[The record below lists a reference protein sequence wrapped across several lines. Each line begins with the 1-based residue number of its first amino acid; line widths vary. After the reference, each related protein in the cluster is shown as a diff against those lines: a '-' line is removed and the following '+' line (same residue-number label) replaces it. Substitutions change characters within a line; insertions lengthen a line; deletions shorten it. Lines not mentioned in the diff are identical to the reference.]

1 MVFGTLQSREAFNRD
16 PGGCCHLAGTSSLT
30 PVPLGVSVNYLLL
43 AMQGVGRC
51 LKFYSKGKMGSCYF
65 FMQNQD
71 DLIVAVVKIC
81 AYNPRSWKA
90 EFEVVL
96 GYIARLSLK

>member
-1 MVFGTLQSREAFNRD
+1 MW
-16 PGGCCHLAGTSSLT
+16 
-30 PVPLGVSVNYLLL
+30 
-43 AMQGVGRC
+43 GVGRW

-90 EFEVVL
+90 EFEAIL

>member
-1 MVFGTLQSREAFNRD
+1 
-16 PGGCCHLAGTSSLT
+16 
-30 PVPLGVSVNYLLL
+30 
-43 AMQGVGRC
+43 
-51 LKFYSKGKMGSCYF
+51 
-65 FMQNQD
+65 MQNQD

-90 EFEVVL
+90 EFEVIL